1 MAAAQLPVLGAL
13 FDAFKAQDLRNKIL
27 FTLGMLVVFR
37 FLSHVPLPGVDQ
49 AQLTTVLDN
58 NALLN
63 ILDLFSGGGLA
74 RFSVVALG
82 VNPYINASII
92 MTLLNQTIPALTA
105 LSKEGEYGRNK
116 INQYTRILTVPMA
129 LLQGIGVS
137 VFMQRSGVI
146 PEFGFTDLALT
157 LSILATL
164 VTGTLLLMW
173 LGELISEKG
182 IGNGISF
189 IIFAGIVG
197 RFPTTISQTIEVQEN
212 LFMLGVYALIA
223 IGVVAAIVF
232 IQEGQRRIP
241 VQYAKRVRG
250 TRMYSGGSTHIP
262 LRVNSAGVIPIIFA
276 ISILLLPSQI
286 AQYFTNS
293 ETEWLRGAS
302 QATVAA
308 FNNIVVYNSLYFL
321 LVVAFTFFVVAF
333 TFFYTAFTFVPTDVA
348 DNIKRYGG
356 FIPGIRPGPP
366 TAQFL
371 GRVVTRI
378 TIAGALFLGIVAV
391 MPTLIGDLTGVQQL
405 RLGGTSILI
414 IVGVVVE
421 TMKQLEAQLLMRSY
435 EGFIR

>member
-1 MAAAQLPVLGAL
+1 MGMFAALLE
-13 FDAFKAQDLRNKIL
+13 AFRTPDLRNKIL

-37 FLSHVPLPGVDQ
+37 FLAHVPLPGVDQ
-49 AQLTTVLDN
+49 AQLTTVLN
-58 NALLN
+58 NNQLLSL
-63 ILDLFSGGGLA
+63 LDLFSGGGLA

-92 MTLLNQTIPALTA
+92 MTLLNQTIPALER
-105 LSKEGEYGRNK
+105 LSKEGEYGRNR

-137 VFMQRSGVI
+137 VFMARSNVI
-146 PEFGFTDLALT
+146 PEFGFRDLGLT

-164 VTGTLLLMW
+164 TTGTLLLMW

-197 RFPTTISQTIEVQEN
+197 RLPTTIAQTLEVQEN
-212 LFMLGVYALIA
+212 LAILAVYGVIGIA
-223 IGVVAAIVF
+223 VIAAIVF

-276 ISILLLPSQI
+276 ISILLLPSQV
-286 AQYFTNS
+286 AQYFTSS
-293 ETEWLRGAS
+293 ETDWLRDAA

-308 FNNIVVYNSLYFL
+308 FQNGFVYNSLYFL
-321 LVVAFTFFVVAF
+321 LTVAF
-333 TFFYTAFTFVPTDVA
+333 TFFYTAFTFVPNDVA

-356 FIPGIRPGPP
+356 FIPGIRPGRP
-366 TAQFL
+366 TAEFL

-391 MPTLIGDLTGVQQL
+391 MPTIVGDLTGVQTL

-414 IVGVVVE
+414 VVGVVVE

>member
-1 MAAAQLPVLGAL
+1 MGMFTAL
-13 FDAFKAQDLRNKIL
+13 IDAFRTPDLRNKIL

-37 FLSHVPLPGVDQ
+37 FLAHVPLPGVNQDQ
-49 AQLTTVLDN
+49 LQTLMQN
-58 NALLN
+58 NQLLN
-63 ILDLFSGGGLA
+63 LLDLFSGGGLA

-92 MTLLNQTIPALTA
+92 MTLLQQTIPALEHLA
-105 LSKEGEYGRNK
+105 KEGEYGRNK
-116 INQYTRILTVPMA
+116 INQYTRVLTVPLA
-129 LLQGIGVS
+129 LLQGIGVA
-137 VFMQRSGVI
+137 VFMQRSGVLNA
-146 PEFGFTDLALT
+146 FGPGDLGLT
-157 LSILATL
+157 LSILGSLTA
-164 VTGTLLLMW
+164 GTLILMW
-173 LGELISEKG
+173 LGELISERG

-197 RFPTTISQTIEVQEN
+197 RLPNTVQQTLEVQQN
-212 LFMLGVYALIA
+212 YIALASIA
-223 IGVVAAIVF
+223 VISILVIAAIIF

-286 AQYFTNS
+286 AQYFTSS
-293 ETEWLRGAS
+293 ETTWIKDLSTA
-302 QATVAA
+302 
-308 FNNIVVYNSLYFL
+308 VVSFFQNPIFYNSVYFVL
-321 LVVAFTFFVVAF
+321 VVAF
-333 TFFYTAFTFVPTDVA
+333 TFFYTAFTFIPNDVA

-356 FIPGIRPGPP
+356 FIPGIRPGRP
-366 TAQFL
+366 TAEFL
-371 GRVVTRI
+371 SRVVTRI

-391 MPTLIGDLTGVQQL
+391 MPTLIGDITQVQTL

-414 IVGVVVE
+414 VVGVVVE
-421 TMKQLEAQLLMRSY
+421 TMKQLEAQLLQRSY